1 MVRFGLTVCACAAFL
16 HGMEGGALVAQEF
29 RQTQADDY
37 TRYELLEPSTRSFRI
52 LYDVTATTAG
62 ATHYF
67 NAIRR
72 GSEPTVHA
80 VTDLMTGSALR
91 WRIVEGAEARA
102 SGMQNAS
109 AEGQYIAVE
118 LARPVPERGEARIR
132 IDKTYRDTASYRA
145 TGDGIVFER
154 SLGIDRNAIVLPPGY
169 ELTGCNV
176 PSQVAQEADGRI
188 RVSFMNAMPS
198 AAALV
203 VRARRSGGMRAAT
216 GVPGAASPP
225 VAAPAR
231 APAADPALRGADAG
245 ARVAYRFGERAFED
259 REIVYF
265 LQQPETHSFRL
276 YHDYTESRAGVDRY
290 LNVVRAGSRVADPT
304 ATALDTGERLRVET
318 LRGEEIRARGLTVP
332 DVTDVTE
339 VVGIWFDPVKPGQS
353 LRLRIE
359 ETYTDPGRYLLH
371 GDELVWDRAFGRA
384 RNAVVL
390 PEGWSLTASA
400 MPAVVSE
407 TADGRIRLDWVN
419 DRPGELQVYLRAR
432 RR

>member
-1 MVRFGLTVCACAAFL
+1 MRSVFRLAACAGL
-16 HGMEGGALVAQEF
+16 LLGAGFGTVAAQGF

-72 GSEPTVHA
+72 GSEPTVHS
-80 VTDLMTGSALR
+80 VTDLMTGTALR
-91 WRIVEGAEARA
+91 WRIGEGAEARA

-154 SLGIDRNAIVLPPGY
+154 LLGIDRNAIVLPPGY

-198 AAALV
+198 AAVLV
-203 VRARRSGGMRAAT
+203 VRARRSGGMRAAAAAAA
-216 GVPGAASPP
+216 GPPAGA
-225 VAAPAR
+225 AAPAT
-231 APAADPALRGADAG
+231 AANPAARGADAG

-276 YHDYTESRAGVDRY
+276 YHDYTETRAGVDRY
-290 LNVVRAGSRVADPT
+290 LNVVRAGSSVADPS

-318 LRGEEIRARGLTVP
+318 LRGQEIRARGLSVS
-332 DVTDVTE
+332 DVTDDTE
-339 VVGIWFDPVKPGQS
+339 VVAIWFDPVKPGQS

-419 DRPGELQVYLRAR
+419 DRPGDLPVFLRAR